1 MCMCIY
7 TRACVYIRT
16 YIRAC
21 VYLCVYIRAGVYVCT
36 YIHTHMHI
44 YVFLS
49 HLVMTWLKSPMP
61 LSSGLMMLISVAHCS
76 CCLGGRD
83 RNRVRDEEADTKADW

>member
-1 MCMCIY
+1 MCIY
-7 TRACVYIRT
+7 THTYVHVCIYAYTYVQVYMCAHI
-16 YIRAC
+16 Y
-21 VYLCVYIRAGVYVCT
+21 
-36 YIHTHMHI
+36 THMHI

-83 RNRVRDEEADTKADW
+83 RNPVRDEEADTKADW